1 MDEFEIDKAAS
12 EVVREYLRDVRDN
25 GPDNIQSFTDS
36 VLLGLDA
43 TDHERVKV
51 DSLANR
57 RLREIF
63 SRLMDDRQ
71 IF

>member
-1 MDEFEIDKAAS
+1 MDDYEIDQAVA
-12 EVVREYLRDVRDN
+12 EVVRSYLRDVRDN

-36 VLLGLDA
+36 ALMGFDA
-43 TDHERVKV
+43 TDQERVKV

-57 RLREIF
+57 RLRDIF
-63 SRLMDDRQ
+63 SRLMHDRQ